1 MTFTPITVTGS
12 WRKPGPDGGEQPSSG
27 QVTFQLYQAL
37 SDDDAT
43 ILPRTRVVVPL
54 NDAGDISVIL
64 AATDDPTTTP
74 AGVPYEVVEL
84 VDKVQRRYFVEIP
97 HAAAGGTVD
106 LATLQPMTPLP
117 PAVDP
122 TRIPPDPTGQANGLV
137 VTVENGVYTLQP
149 GGGAGYTGPVE
160 LDLRGATPVDNQ
172 VAVDLSELPAG
183 ASSVT
188 IYMPTSGSPLIAQ
201 VTMPPVERGPL
212 PLIAVTSD
220 GLTSLAIWTDSPF
233 GPFPLTS
240 QCPSTAAAL
249 ATPASFPSIGDVW
262 IALPPPGFDPGGLLQ
277 PSQIVDTVTA
287 VAQAVEDDTGIAVDP
302 TFVQSMS
309 DAFVAQV
316 VGSTYMIDQAVRN
329 MNPVSSVLLQAAFT
343 ASVLAVPAPTTVELV
358 PVTVGDTWN
367 GVITTPTFNLPANV
381 ILSRI
386 AIANGGAV
394 NVIPSGLDPGQQ
406 MRVVLIVY
414 NGYGPNTGGTIGVE
428 LNGVELA
435 RAEDIPV
442 GSARAF
448 QVAAK
453 NVGGTITA
461 VADYG
466 TTIPNNS
473 PDY

>member
-1 MTFTPITVTGS
+1 MSFTPITVTGS
-12 WRKPGPDGGEQPSSG
+12 WKKAGPDGGTVPSSG

-37 SDDDAT
+37 SDATST
-43 ILPRTRVVVPL
+43 ILPRTKVVVPL
-54 NDAGDISVIL
+54 SETGEISVEL
-64 AATDDPTTTP
+64 AATNDPDTTP
-74 AGVPYEVVEL
+74 TGGLYEVVEL
-84 VDKVQRRYFVEIP
+84 VDKEQRRYYVEIP
-97 HAAAGGTVD
+97 YDAPGGTID

-117 PAVDP
+117 PAINPV
-122 TRIPPDPTGQANGLV
+122 RIPPDPTGQPDGYV
-137 VTVENGVYTLQP
+137 VTVENGVYTLQAA
-149 GGGAGYTGPVE
+149 GGGGYTGPVL
-160 LDLRGATPVDNQ
+160 LDLSGATPVDDQ
-172 VAVDLSELPAG
+172 VAVDLSELPVG

-188 IYMPTSGSPLIAQ
+188 IYMPTSGTPLIAQ

-212 PLIAVTSD
+212 PLIAATSD
-220 GLTSLAIWTDSPF
+220 GSTSLAIWTDSPF

-249 ATPASFPSIGDVW
+249 ATPALFPSIGDFW
-262 IALPPPGFDPGGLLQ
+262 IAQQAPGFDPGGLLQ
-277 PSQIVDTVTA
+277 PTQIVATVAA
-287 VAQAVEDDTGIAVDP
+287 VAQAVEDATGIAVDP

-343 ASVLAVPAPTTVELV
+343 ASVLAAPASELV
-358 PVTVGDTWN
+358 PVTSGDSWN
-367 GVITTPTFNLPANV
+367 GVITDPTFNLPANV
-381 ILSRI
+381 ISSRI
-386 AIANGGAV
+386 AIANGGSV
-394 NVIPSGLDPGQQ
+394 NVVPSGLNPGQQ
-406 MRVVLIVY
+406 MRVALVVY
-414 NGYGPNTGGTIGVE
+414 NGYGSDTGGTIAVE

-453 NVGGTITA
+453 NVAGTITA
-461 VADYG
+461 VADFG